1 MLLSPLVALKAAYAL
16 ACKPVKAF
24 GFPRRYRLTRREGFS
39 RILQQ
44 RAHTNS
50 WFALHAQPNTENF
63 SRLGVSVSKR
73 IIPSAVQRNRIKR
86 LIRESFRLRSKSEVA
101 RDIVIRLRKP
111 LGKQDRVLAR
121 AVLVE
126 MLSKALTTQ

>member
-1 MLLSPLVALKAAYAL
+1 
-16 ACKPVKAF
+16 
-24 GFPRRYRLTRREGFS
+24 
-39 RILQQ
+39 
-44 RAHTNS
+44 
-50 WFALHAQPNTENF
+50 
-63 SRLGVSVSKR
+63 LGVSVSKR
-73 IIPSAVQRNRIKR
+73 IIPSAVQRNSIKR
-86 LIRESFRLRSKSEVA
+86 LIRDSFRLRSKSEVA